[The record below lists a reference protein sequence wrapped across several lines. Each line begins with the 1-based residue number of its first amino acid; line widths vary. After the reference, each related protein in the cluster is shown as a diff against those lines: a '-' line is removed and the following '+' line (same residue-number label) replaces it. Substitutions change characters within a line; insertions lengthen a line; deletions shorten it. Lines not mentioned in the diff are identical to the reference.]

1 MLTAVGPEGE
11 LQGVQKWFFI
21 DLPLFARFRR
31 SRDSCRWQRSAET
44 KSEMA
49 EHSHHH
55 NFSPCF
61 CDLMRLLWS
70 LVVPC
75 VYLSLVLTLL
85 LLLLLLGLRLGLQG
99 RRRAR
104 RAQDG
109 GPAVAFF
116 HPYCN
121 AGGGGERV
129 LWCSLRALMHRYPGI
144 SFVVYTGDQGVTG
157 EQILEGARLRFNISL
172 PRPVTFI
179 FLHHRTLVEA
189 ESYPHFTLLGQSVGS
204 MFLGWEAL
212 VTFVPDL
219 YVDSMGYAFTLPIF
233 RYLGGCKVASY
244 VHYPTVSTDM
254 LSVVR
259 DRNPRFNNAD
269 FISRNPVLSVLKVV
283 YYCCFALLYGLAGSC
298 SDVVMVNSTWTLGHI
313 LALWRSPSRTSVVY
327 PPCDVRAFLDVPLE
341 DGDEDE
347 GGWDRKCHSIVSVGQ
362 FRPEKDHRLQIA
374 AFHKLLCGK
383 GEGPGGREALRLV
396 LIGGCRNPEDE
407 ERVRL
412 LRGLCQ
418 ELGVDDRVD
427 FKLNVPFE
435 ELKRELVDATIGL
448 HTMWNEHFGI
458 GVVECMA
465 AGTVVLAHK
474 SGGPKLDI
482 VVPYDGRQ
490 TGFLADSEDSYAA
503 AMATILALSPAARL
517 EIRRNARRSVERF
530 SDQEFELCF
539 LAAMESLMSKLGR

>member
-1 MLTAVGPEGE
+1 MGH
-11 LQGVQKWFFI
+11 
-21 DLPLFARFRR
+21 DN
-31 SRDSCRWQRSAET
+31 
-44 KSEMA
+44 
-49 EHSHHH
+49 HHH
-55 NFSPCF
+55 HLSLCF

-70 LVVPC
+70 LLVPC
-75 VYLSLVLTLL
+75 FYLSLILTLV
-85 LLLLLLGLRLGLQG
+85 LLLLLLGVRMWLQG
-99 RRRAR
+99 RRKAR
-104 RAQDG
+104 RAQDD

-157 EQILEGARLRFNISL
+157 EQILEGARQRFNITL
-172 PRPVTFI
+172 PRSVTFV
-179 FLHHRTLVEA
+179 FLRHRVLVEA
-189 ESYPHFTLLGQSVGS
+189 SSYPHFTLLGQSAGS

-212 VTFVPDL
+212 TAFVPDL

-259 DRNPRFNNAD
+259 ERNPGFNNAD
-269 FISRNPVLSVLKVV
+269 FISRNPILSALKVV

-298 SDVVMVNSTWTLGHI
+298 SDVIMVNSTWTLGHI
-313 LALWRSPSRTSVVY
+313 LALWRSPSRTSIVY
-327 PPCDVRAFLDVPLE
+327 PPCDIRAFLDVPLE
-341 DGDEDE
+341 DEDE
-347 GGWDRKCHSIVSVGQ
+347 MEGDRKRHSIVSVGQ
-362 FRPEKDHRLQIA
+362 FRPEKDHQLQIR
-374 AFHKLLCGK
+374 AFRKLLDRK
-383 GEGPGGREALRLV
+383 GDGPGGRESLRLV
-396 LIGGCRNPEDE
+396 LIGGCRNQEDE
-407 ERVRL
+407 ERVL
-412 LRGLCQ
+412 MLRGLCQ
-418 ELGVDDRVD
+418 ELGIADYVE
-427 FKLNVPFE
+427 FKLNIPFE

-465 AGTVVLAHK
+465 AGTIILAHK

-482 VVPYDGRQ
+482 VVPYEGRQ

-503 AMATILALSPAARL
+503 AMETILSLSPTARL
-517 EIRRNARRSVERF
+517 EMRRNARDSVERF
-530 SDQEFELCF
+530 SDREFESCF
-539 LAAMESLMSKLGR
+539 LAAMEPLMGTLER

>member
-1 MLTAVGPEGE
+1 
-11 LQGVQKWFFI
+11 
-21 DLPLFARFRR
+21 
-31 SRDSCRWQRSAET
+31 
-44 KSEMA
+44 MA
-49 EHSHHH
+49 GHEHHH
-55 NFSPCF
+55 HFSLCF

-75 VYLSLVLTLL
+75 AYLSLLLTLL
-85 LLLLLLGLRLGLQG
+85 LLLLLMGVRMWLQG

-129 LWCSLRALMHRYPGI
+129 LWCSLRALMNRYPGV

-157 EQILEGARLRFNISL
+157 EQILEGARQRFNITL
-172 PRPVTFI
+172 PRPISFI
-179 FLHHRTLVEA
+179 FLRHRVLVEA
-189 ESYPHFTLLGQSVGS
+189 TSYPHFTLLGQSAGS

-212 VTFVPDL
+212 TAFVPDL

-259 DRNPRFNNAD
+259 ERNSRFNNAD
-269 FISRNPVLSVLKVV
+269 FISRNPVLSAVKVV

-298 SDVVMVNSTWTLGHI
+298 SDVIMVNSTWTLGHI
-313 LALWRSPSRTSVVY
+313 LALWRSPNRTSIVY

-341 DGDEDE
+341 EDDEDDVEE
-347 GGWDRKCHSIVSVGQ
+347 GWEELGQELGSGEEKDGRGGDRKCHSIVSVGQ
-362 FRPEKDHRLQIA
+362 FRPEKDHRLQIR
-374 AFHKLLCGK
+374 AFHKLLDRK
-383 GEGPGGREALRLV
+383 EGGLGGRESLRLV
-396 LIGGCRNPEDE
+396 LIGGCRNQEDE
-407 ERVRL
+407 ERVLL
-412 LRGLCQ
+412 LRGLCD
-418 ELGVDDRVD
+418 ELGVSDRVS

-465 AGTVVLAHK
+465 AGTIVLAHK

-482 VVPYDGRQ
+482 VVPYEGGQ

-503 AMATILALSPAARL
+503 AMETILTLSPSARL

-530 SDQEFELCF
+530 SDQEFEFCF
-539 LAAMESLMSKLGR
+539 LAATESLMTRLER

>member
-1 MLTAVGPEGE
+1 
-11 LQGVQKWFFI
+11 
-21 DLPLFARFRR
+21 
-31 SRDSCRWQRSAET
+31 
-44 KSEMA
+44 MA
-49 EHSHHH
+49 GYEHQHH
-55 NFSPCF
+55 FSPCF

-70 LVVPC
+70 LVGPC
-75 VYLSLVLTLL
+75 AYLSLVLTLVL
-85 LLLLLLGLRLGLQG
+85 LLVLLGLRMWLQG
-99 RRRAR
+99 RRKTR

-129 LWCSLRALMHRYPGI
+129 LWCSLRALMNRYPSV

-157 EQILEGARLRFNISL
+157 EQILDGARQRFNITL
-172 PRPVTFI
+172 PRSVTFV
-179 FLHHRTLVEA
+179 FLRHRLLVEA
-189 ESYPHFTLLGQSVGS
+189 ASYPHFTLLGQSAGS

-212 VTFVPDL
+212 MAFVPDL

-259 DRNPRFNNAD
+259 ERNPRFNNAD
-269 FISRNPVLSVLKVV
+269 FISRNPVLSAVKVV

-298 SDVVMVNSTWTLGHI
+298 SDVIMVNSTWTLGHI

-341 DGDEDE
+341 EEDEDE
-347 GGWDRKCHSIVSVGQ
+347 VEEGWEELGQELGNREEGGADRKCHSIVSVGQ
-362 FRPEKDHRLQIA
+362 FRPEKDHRLQIR
-374 AFHKLLCGK
+374 AFRKLLDRK
-383 GEGPGGREALRLV
+383 GEGPGGWELLRLV
-396 LIGGCRNPEDE
+396 LIGGCRNQEDE
-407 ERVRL
+407 ERVL
-412 LRGLCQ
+412 MLRGLCQ
-418 ELGVDDRVD
+418 ELGVSDRVV

-465 AGTVVLAHK
+465 AGTIVLAHK

-482 VVPYDGRQ
+482 VVPYEGGQ

-503 AMATILALSPAARL
+503 AMESILKLSPAERL
-517 EIRRNARRSVERF
+517 EICRNARRSVERF
-530 SDQEFELCF
+530 SDQEFEACF
-539 LAAMESLMSKLGR
+539 LAAMESLMSRLEH